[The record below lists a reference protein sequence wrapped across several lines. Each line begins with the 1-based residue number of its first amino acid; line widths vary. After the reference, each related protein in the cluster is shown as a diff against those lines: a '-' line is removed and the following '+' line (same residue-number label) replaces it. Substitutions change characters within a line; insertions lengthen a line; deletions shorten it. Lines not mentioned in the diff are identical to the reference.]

1 MPQPPLADEQVRR
14 LRAGLRIEG
23 RESQAAAALARQGVK
38 ELVSLHQ
45 AIDAT
50 LAGMEA
56 SLQQE
61 A

>member
-1 MPQPPLADEQVRR
+1 MRR